1 MKSALTNCR
10 NQSPPVEYAAIH
22 LKDYSLKYFVGTT
35 DNAVPLISKSE
46 RGVILI
52 KIYLIKWD

>member
-1 MKSALTNCR
+1 MKTALTNCR
-10 NQSPPVEYAAIH
+10 DKSPPIEYAAIH

-35 DNAVPLISKSE
+35 ENAVPLISKAD

-52 KIYLIKWD
+52 KIYLIKKD